1 MTLEPYFAELRF
13 KAVPIQE
20 VTVRFLCGKCG
31 ALVKSKDKV
40 ETICGKC
47 GTRNYIE

>member
-20 VTVRFLCGKCG
+20 VTVRFELEDEK
-31 ALVKSKDKV
+31 A
-40 ETICGKC
+40 
-47 GTRNYIE
+47 